1 MNDEQLKHEDYANY
15 SRLLHVQFIKWARW
29 EVISDIAALDLFFN
43 RFVELYGEPLGGRD
57 VMGGILNGEMV
68 LPSTIC
74 VSVCKKYCHCP
85 LIGVFNS
92 LIQGGLMPELVE
104 ASNKV
109 VSRALIS

>member
-1 MNDEQLKHEDYANY
+1 MNEQKLEEEDYENY

-29 EVISDIAALDLFFN
+29 EVISDIAAFDLFFN
-43 RFVELYGEPLGGRD
+43 RFVEMYGDPPGGTE
-57 VMGGILNGEMV
+57 VMKGILSGEIV
-68 LPSTIC
+68 LPSKIC
-74 VSVCKKYCHCP
+74 IKVCKEHCHCP

-92 LIQGGLMPELVE
+92 LIQGGLMPELVD

>member
-1 MNDEQLKHEDYANY
+1 MNEQKLEEEDYENY

-29 EVISDIAALDLFFN
+29 EVISDIAAFDLFFN
-43 RFVELYGEPLGGRD
+43 RFVEMYGDPPGGTE
-57 VMGGILNGEMV
+57 VMGGILTGEMV
-68 LPSTIC
+68 LPSKIC

-92 LIQGGLMPELVE
+92 LIQGGLMPELVA

>member
-1 MNDEQLKHEDYANY
+1 MNEQKLEEEDYENY

-29 EVISDIAALDLFFN
+29 EVISDIAAFDLFFN
-43 RFVELYGEPLGGRD
+43 RFVEMYGDPPGGTE
-57 VMGGILNGEMV
+57 VMGGILTGEMV
-68 LPSTIC
+68 LPSKIC

>member
-1 MNDEQLKHEDYANY
+1 MNEQKLEEEDYENY

-29 EVISDIAALDLFFN
+29 EVISDIAAFDLFFN
-43 RFVELYGEPLGGRD
+43 RFVEMYGDPPGGTE
-57 VMGGILNGEMV
+57 VMGGILTGEMV
-68 LPSTIC
+68 LPSKIC

-92 LIQGGLMPELVE
+92 LIQGGLMPELVD

-109 VSRALIS
+109 VARALVS